1 MIRLITEAR
10 YWVKP
15 SDIRELT
22 IAHASFTHQKT
33 DRKTVGHVALL
44 GVHLFITVRWGQP

>member
-1 MIRLITEAR
+1 MIRLITESR

-15 SDIRELT
+15 SDVRELT
-22 IAHASFTHQKT
+22 IAHASFTHGPE
-33 DRKTVGHVALL
+33 RKTVAHLALL